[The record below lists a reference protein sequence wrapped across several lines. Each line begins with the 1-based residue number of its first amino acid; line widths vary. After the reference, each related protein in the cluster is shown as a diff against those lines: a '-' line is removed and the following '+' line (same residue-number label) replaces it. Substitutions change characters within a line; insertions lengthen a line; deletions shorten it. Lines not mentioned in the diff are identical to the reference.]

1 MQTLIESF
9 SEFDLNPFMIFSCEG
24 KLLHYN
30 QEGEYLFSFVSP
42 KDLYELALNYAPKS
56 FGMRSSHINIRYD
69 RYTFCALLVGYQDDE
84 RIALRLYKEM
94 TNITNNFGKENLTLT
109 NIFTLLEL
117 SKNSVLVNKGVL
129 ICELYDPTIPEM
141 KLQVEKFL
149 KLLNK
154 IFAEYTDT
162 KMIEIRVSLKI
173 GKNILIEGKSYPVC
187 NITISNRELSV
198 KNGDIFYSLAK
209 EANVLVIAKKGKTVI
224 EFPIIS

>member
-9 SEFDLNPFMIFSCEG
+9 SEYDLNPFMIFSSEG

-42 KDLYELALNYAPKS
+42 KELYELAINYAPKS

-69 RYTFCALLVGYQDDE
+69 RYTFCALLVGYEDDE

-94 TNITNNFGKENLTLT
+94 TNITHSFGKENLTLT
-109 NIFTLLEL
+109 NIFSLLEL
-117 SKNSVLVNKGVL
+117 SKNSVLANKSVL
-129 ICELYDPTIPEM
+129 ISELYDPTIPQM
-141 KLQVEKFL
+141 KLHVEKFL

-154 IFAEYTDT
+154 IFVEYTDARE
-162 KMIEIRVSLKI
+162 IEIRVSLKI

-187 NITISNRELSV
+187 NISISDRESKL
-198 KNGDIFYSLAK
+198 KNSDIFHTLAR
-209 EANVLVIAKKGKTVI
+209 EANVLVIVKKGKIIV